1 MKVAEFEAVS
11 RCAKQTTYG
20 GVITSTG
27 RYLIL
32 SKLIEDVCDRLAA
45 GVPSVKILA
54 FCKEEL
60 TARYAEQSFIFQGQ
74 DKQEAED
81 DVKKVERFYR
91 YLQGNVKNVLG
102 ANVPVSLKVSDEVTL
117 ETKAHLI
124 VEGNDSKVYAF
135 VCKPGVNSQFS
146 SRGRTYLSNPEHD
159 LAMLTVKGGLERE
172 YPHIT
177 CCFYF
182 FTSGEDELGNIA
194 ETPNLQ
200 STKGSQVFSVS
211 YRSLYGDSGELNFE
225 ALCAMAVES
234 MDSHRDR
241 KCEYCDFRSICQAD
255 KLVDSL
261 ATNTAREEGEVK
273 AYRIPSFTDPQMEAV
288 ETVNGPLLVCAPPGS
303 GKTATIIG
311 RIRYL
316 IEKCGIPPQV
326 LLVVT
331 FTRKAADE
339 LRDRCKSFLPE
350 NAMPQIST
358 LHAFAFSVL
367 KKHCELLGR
376 KEMRLLTPDV
386 ELELVKGLCAVYP
399 AMRGFNANQGSGVHG
414 TYNTVLRHIKE
425 YQKAAS
431 AGEESALEYL
441 LSHDHDQVFVEF
453 ATVFADTIEA
463 GEYITFDEQIRLCVK
478 LFEEHPEVLKL
489 YQNLCQYIMV
499 DEFQDVNE
507 DQVDMLY
514 MLAAEHKNIMVVGD
528 DDQSIY
534 KFRGASASFMLD
546 FPSVWGGKKIVL
558 TDNFRSTQ
566 NIISSTSKLIEHNS
580 ERISKEIRSGS
591 GKEGH
596 LPMVVRKDD
605 PDTVGRLINDLVSKE
620 GYRYGDIAILAM
632 KNSTLEKI
640 YSSAAYPCVLSKA
653 LLRQDALFVFVYSV
667 LRLWESSCGDDLA
680 FLQFLELFN
689 LSELAER
696 GRGEHSVYRATIAKN
711 GLPDVCAGESV
722 FGEGKLV
729 KPLSLLSDM
738 FAVLDTGVA
747 LSEFLSLV
755 RLQLDWDKTDSPAVL
770 LELLEQQ
777 NITSFEDCIRMMRGI
792 VEYEDTRR
800 VEVTIG
806 DRVGLYTCHD
816 SKGKEFP
823 IVVLINDVS
832 DDTEEGRRVFYV
844 ATTRPKE
851 RLYIL
856 QGSKCKVNFVE
867 ELPHEEVPA

>member
-1 MKVAEFEAVS
+1 MRVAEFEAVS

-27 RYLIL
+27 RSLIL

-54 FCKEEL
+54 SCREKL
-60 TARYAEQSFIFQGQ
+60 TASYAEQSFIFQGQ
-74 DKQEAED
+74 ATQAAED
-81 DVKKVERFYR
+81 DVTKIERFCR
-91 YLQGNVKNVLG
+91 FLQGNVKNILC
-102 ANVPVSLKVSDEVTL
+102 ANVPVSLTVSDGVTL
-117 ETKAHLI
+117 ETKASLI
-124 VEGNDSKVYAF
+124 VKGKDEKVYAF
-135 VCKPGVNSQFS
+135 VCRPGKNKLFSQK
-146 SRGRTYLSNPEHD
+146 GRNFLSNPEND
-159 LAMLTVKGGLERE
+159 LTMLTVKGGLERT
-172 YPHIT
+172 YPNVV
-177 CCFYF
+177 CAVYF
-182 FTSGEDELGNIA
+182 FTSSDDELGNI
-194 ETPNLQ
+194 TKDVNLNGTIGAQ
-200 STKGSQVFSVS
+200 FFTVN
-211 YRSLYGDSGELNFE
+211 YHSLYEKSGEFRFDDLS
-225 ALCAMAVES
+225 ALARKS
-234 MDSHRDR
+234 MDVHRDR
-241 KCEYCDFRSICQAD
+241 MCEFCDFRSICQAD
-255 KLVDSL
+255 KLVDEVSSE
-261 ATNTAREEGEVK
+261 REEDEVK
-273 AYRIPSFTDPQMEAV
+273 AYRIPSFTNPQLEAV

-326 LLVVT
+326 MLVVT

-339 LRDRCKSFLPE
+339 LRGRCASFLPE
-350 NAMPQIST
+350 NSMPQIST
-358 LHAFAFSVL
+358 LHAFAYSVL
-367 KKHCELLGR
+367 KKHSQLLGM
-376 KEMRLLTPDV
+376 KELRLLTPDV
-386 ELELVKGLCAVYP
+386 ELDLVKGLCAVYP
-399 AMRGFNANQGSGVHG
+399 AMRGFSTEMGLGAHG

-425 YQKAAS
+425 YQKATA
-431 AGEESALEYL
+431 AGEENALEYL

-453 ATVFADTIEA
+453 ANIFADTIEA
-463 GEYITFDEQIRLCVK
+463 GEYITFDEQIQLCVK
-478 LFEEHPEVLKL
+478 LFKEHPEVLKL

-499 DEFQDVNE
+499 DEFQDVNKE
-507 DQVDMLY
+507 QVDMLY

-566 NIISSTSKLIEHNS
+566 NIISSTSKLIEHNG
-580 ERISKEIRSGS
+580 ERIHKEIRSGS

-653 LLRQDALFVFVYSV
+653 LLRQDAFFVFVYSV
-667 LRLWESSCGDDLA
+667 LRLWESRCEDSYA
-680 FLQFLELFN
+680 FVQFLELFN

-696 GRGEHSVYRATIAKN
+696 GNGEHSVYRATIAKN

-738 FAVLDTGVA
+738 FAVLDTGID

-755 RLQLDWDKTDSPAVL
+755 RLQLGWDKTDAPAVL